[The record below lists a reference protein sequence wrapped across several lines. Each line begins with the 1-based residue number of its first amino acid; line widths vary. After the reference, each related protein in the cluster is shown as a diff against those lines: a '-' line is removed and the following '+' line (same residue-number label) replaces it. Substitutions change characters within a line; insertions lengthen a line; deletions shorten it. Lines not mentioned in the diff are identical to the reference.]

1 MASNTDLEKLISNFK
16 EIEKVE
22 QELQKTANNL
32 SKANKTLEA
41 TNDLLNKTYAKAK
54 KEGRELNAEEKANVK
69 QLEKQ
74 NASALK
80 LVSTLT
86 SKERVLKREQATL
99 RLNNIEI
106 NKSVQGNN
114 KLNKEVLNA
123 ANAHRKNISAIR
135 GETEEL
141 SKYQMALNKVQTSMN
156 KMAKSAGKGMKGLGK
171 SVVSGAAAGTAAG
184 LTSAGLSAVGVP
196 NLLELV
202 GLIGTSKESPEEIMK
217 NFGLTNT
224 GDISYKMLNGLITM
238 VQGLT
243 KMGDKLK
250 SKLGPTAKSPF
261 EEEFGAQF
269 GAQFGSGDISEK
281 TISEIDTEI
290 GKVTDNINTIR
301 DNADK
306 SFKDTAKALKNTS
319 GDSSVISY
327 DLKVGEDGKSLV
339 LSKTLVTIGSED
351 ELTQWAEQQQEV
363 LDNYKIILDN
373 LETKRQDIVDRHL
386 IKVKSFNDKQESQL
400 SGQIASFTPRDEPI
414 IVEKNKGQL
423 FGDITSEDIDTQ
435 YQLTQNLINQKRKGA
450 LDLLE
455 LNKTYNKLSQEEY
468 ESQKQ
473 EIENTFKSETE
484 NLYNNVENQIKILKG
499 AKAELKK
506 QESDIRDAK
515 REGDLG
521 YFTEKLGT
529 LESNFLDVKTF
540 QDWGKLDITK
550 ITEFIDQLTKTAAD
564 DPLSDFSQSITY
576 VLIPALESLLVK
588 FGELG
593 VNLKKTED
601 SLKPDPSFMRSRNIS
616 TFKDVGKGIT
626 NDFKEST
633 ERLTPEE
640 KKKRLE
646 EDKDVYWTVDKY
658 AEIFS
663 GTMDVMSTFT
673 EAYLSQSEQRLAQ
686 LEKEGKRNTKEY
698 ALEETRY
705 KKRAKNNINIS
716 TASAIASSWAS
727 YMKSPGGWPGAAL
740 AAAQSAALIIMGET
754 QKRNVDSGLLD
765 SSETSGPTG
774 MSALELLESSQT
786 ISSLQQQTQAQSQMV
801 LVVTDVTA
809 QQNYQSK
816 VTAKSS
822 I

>member
-32 SKANKTLEA
+32 SNANKTLDA

-202 GLIGTSKESPEEIMK
+202 GLIGTSKESPEEMMK
-217 NFGLTNT
+217 NFGLTNK
-224 GDISYKMLNGLITM
+224 GDMSYKMLNGLITM
-238 VQGLT
+238 VQSLT
-243 KMGDKLK
+243 KWGDKLK

-290 GKVTDNINTIR
+290 GKAKDNINTIR
-301 DNADK
+301 DNVDK
-306 SFKDTAKALKNTS
+306 SFKGAAKSLKTTF
-319 GDSSVISY
+319 GDASVISY
-327 DLKVGEDGKSLV
+327 DLKLSADGNTPV
-339 LSKTLVTIGSED
+339 LSETPVTIGSAE
-351 ELTQWAEQQQEV
+351 ELNQWAEQQQEV
-363 LDNYKIILDN
+363 LDNYKIILDD
-373 LETKRQDIVDRHL
+373 LETERQDIVDRYL
-386 IKVKSFNDKQESQL
+386 IKVKSFTDQKEAQL
-400 SGQIASFTPRDEPI
+400 SAQITSFTPREEPI

-423 FGDITSEDIDTQ
+423 FGDITSEDIETQ

-473 EIENTFKSETE
+473 EIENTFNSETE
-484 NLYNNVENQIKILKG
+484 NLQRNVNGQIKILNG
-499 AKAELKK
+499 AIAELKK
-506 QESDIRDAK
+506 QESDIRDTK

-521 YFTEKLGT
+521 YFTEKVGT
-529 LESNFLDVKTF
+529 LESKFLDVKTF
-540 QDWGKLDITK
+540 GDWGKQDITE
-550 ITEFIDQLTKTAAD
+550 ITGFIDQLTKTADD

-576 VLIPALESLLVK
+576 VLIPALESLLVE
-588 FGELG
+588 FGKLG
-593 VNLKKTED
+593 VKIKKTED
-601 SLKPDPSFMRSRNIS
+601 SSKPDPSFMRSRDIS
-616 TFKDVGKGIT
+616 TFKDVGKGIA

-633 ERLTPEE
+633 KILTPEE
-640 KKKRLE
+640 KKIKLE
-646 EDKDVYWTVDKY
+646 KGEDVYWTADKST
-658 AEIFS
+658 EIFS

-673 EAYLSQSEQRLAQ
+673 GAYLSQSEQRLAQ

-698 ALEETRY
+698 ALEQARY

-727 YMKSPGGWPGAAL
+727 YMKAPGGLPGAAL
-740 AAAQSAALIIMGET
+740 AAAQTAALIIMGET

-765 SSETSGPTG
+765 SSATSGPTG

>member
-202 GLIGTSKESPEEIMK
+202 GLIGTSKESPEEMMK
-217 NFGLTNT
+217 NFGLTNK
-224 GDISYKMLNGLITM
+224 GDMSYKMLNGLITM

-243 KMGDKLK
+243 KWGDKLK

-261 EEEFGAQF
+261 GEEFGAQF

-281 TISEIDTEI
+281 TITEIDTEI
-290 GKVTDNINTIR
+290 DKAKDNINTIR
-301 DNADK
+301 DNVDK
-306 SFKDTAKALKNTS
+306 SFKGAAKSLKTTF
-319 GDSSVISY
+319 GDVSVISY
-327 DLKVGEDGKSLV
+327 DLKLSADGNTPV
-339 LSKTLVTIGSED
+339 LSETHRTIGSD
-351 ELTQWAEQQQEV
+351 EELNQWAEQQQEV
-363 LDNYKIILDN
+363 LDNYKILLDN

-386 IKVKSFNDKQESQL
+386 IKVKSFNDKEEKEL
-400 SGQIASFTPRDEPI
+400 SDQKESFTPRDEPI
-414 IVEKNKGQL
+414 IVEKNKKQS
-423 FGDITSEDIDTQ
+423 FGDITSEDIATQ
-435 YQLTQNLINQKRKGA
+435 YQLAQNLINQKRKDD

-455 LNKTYNKLSQEEY
+455 LNKTYNKLSREEY

-473 EIENTFKSETE
+473 AIESTFESETK
-484 NLYNNVENQIKILKG
+484 NLVNYVNNQLKILKG
-499 AKAELKK
+499 DIAELKK
-506 QESDIRDAK
+506 QGSDTRDAK
-515 REGDLG
+515 REEDLG
-521 YFTEKLGT
+521 HFTEKLGT
-529 LESNFLDVKTF
+529 LESKFLDVQTF
-540 QDWGKLDITK
+540 GDWGKQDITE
-550 ITEFIDQLTKTAAD
+550 ITGFIDQLTKAADD

-588 FGELG
+588 FGKLG
-593 VNLKKTED
+593 VGLKKAED
-601 SLKPDPSFMRSRNIS
+601 SLKPDPSFMRHRDVK
-616 TFKDVGKGIT
+616 TFKDIGKGIT

-633 ERLTPEE
+633 NKLTPEE

-646 EDKDVYWTVDKY
+646 EGKDVYWTADKS

-727 YMKSPGGWPGAAL
+727 YMKVPGGLPGAAL
-740 AAAQSAALIIMGET
+740 AAAQSAALIVMGET
-754 QKRNVDSGLLD
+754 QKRNVDSGSLD

-816 VTAKSS
+816 VKAKSS